1 MQGFGNLGLAA
12 ACSLAEE
19 GVKLTAV
26 ADEFGCVADE
36 NGLDVAAMLR
46 TSFGAPVPQLLTP
59 GERLGSAELF
69 QRDADVLI
77 LAGCA
82 DAMSDE
88 ETATAPFGSVVVGAN
103 CGLSEAA
110 EDALHNRGVL
120 VVPDFIG
127 GIGGSASMEALFG
140 PTRPPTAQ
148 EVLDNLAQLM
158 RELVHDLI
166 AGARH
171 ANVAPRTAAKQLAAE
186 GKPDSDAPPYGQS
199 RYLATTV
206 H

>member
-19 GVKLTAV
+19 GVRLTAL
-26 ADEFGCVADE
+26 ADEHGCVAQDD
-36 NGLDVAAMLR
+36 GLDVAAMLR
-46 TSFGAPVPQLLTP
+46 TTLGVPVPQLLTP
-59 GERLGSAELF
+59 GERLPSGDLF
-69 QRDADVLI
+69 RRPADVLI

-82 DAMSDE
+82 DAMGE
-88 ETATAPFGSVVVGAN
+88 EDTTSAPFGSVVVGAN

-110 EDALHNRGVL
+110 EDALYARDVS

-140 PTRPPTAQ
+140 PSDPPTAEQ
-148 EVLDNLAQLM
+148 VLDNLARLM
-158 RELVHDLI
+158 RELVDDLM
-166 AGARH
+166 AGARR
-171 ANVAPRTAAKQLAAE
+171 AGVAPRTAAKQLAAD
-186 GKPDSDAPPYGQS
+186 GTPDPDARPYGQS
-199 RYLATTV
+199 RYLAPTV